1 LVVVA
6 RFLSLL
12 ELYKEGV
19 LHFEQ
24 VTPLGDLQIR
34 WVGSADGEIAVND
47 EFDREPGELE
57 GEVEGSGE

>member
-1 LVVVA
+1 VA
-6 RFLSLL
+6 RFLAVL

-34 WVGSADGEIAVND
+34 WVGSAEGEIAVND
-47 EFDREPGELE
+47 EFDRTPSEQELE
-57 GEVEGSGE
+57 GEGGGE

>member
-1 LVVVA
+1 
-6 RFLSLL
+6 LL

-34 WVGSADGEIAVND
+34 WVGSAEGEIAVND
-47 EFDREPGELE
+47 EFDRIPSEQELE
-57 GEVEGSGE
+57 GEGGGE